1 MKVVITA
8 EEMQQIVADFMSRQT
23 AFGEVSGVTFSAN
36 GATVFFN
43 EEPVED
49 ADYED
54 DGDEDDSASITST
67 TPKKNRRRRR
77 TKAEMKA
84 AQETLGTEPEEQEPV
99 AATAVEVEEVEAT
112 TEPAD
117 IDTPVEDDLLSTAEE
132 PAVDTT
138 AEPDLFTEDDDDLF
152 K

>member
-54 DGDEDDSASITST
+54 DGDENDSVST
-67 TPKKNRRRRR
+67 TGAAPKKNRRRRR

-84 AQETLGTEPEEQEPV
+84 AQETLGIEPEEQEPV
-99 AATAVEVEEVEAT
+99 VATVVEAEAT
-112 TEPAD
+112 TEPTD
-117 IDTPVEDDLLSTAEE
+117 IDTPVEDDLLNTTEE

>member
-23 AFGEVSGVTFSAN
+23 AFGEVSGVTFSVN

-43 EEPVED
+43 EEPAEED
-49 ADYED
+49 DYED
-54 DGDEDDSASITST
+54 DVEDSVST
-67 TPKKNRRRRR
+67 TGAAPKKNRRRRR

-84 AQETLGTEPEEQEPV
+84 AQETVETEPEEQEPV
-99 AATAVEVEEVEAT
+99 VTAVEVEAT

-117 IDTPVEDDLLSTAEE
+117 IDTPVEDDLLSTTEE

>member
-23 AFGEVSGVTFSAN
+23 AFGVVSGVTFSAN

-43 EEPVED
+43 EEPVEED
-49 ADYED
+49 DYED
-54 DGDEDDSASITST
+54 DVEDSVST
-67 TPKKNRRRRR
+67 TGAAPKKNRRRRR

-84 AQETLGTEPEEQEPV
+84 AQETLGIEPEEQEPV
-99 AATAVEVEEVEAT
+99 VATVVEVEKEAT

-117 IDTPVEDDLLSTAEE
+117 IDTPVEDDLLNTTEE

>member
-23 AFGEVSGVTFSAN
+23 AFGEVSGVTFSAE

-43 EEPVED
+43 EDPVEE

-54 DGDEDDSASITST
+54 AEEDSVST
-67 TPKKNRRRRR
+67 TGTAPKKNRRRRR

-84 AQETLGTEPEEQEPV
+84 AQETAETEQEPV
-99 AATAVEVEEVEAT
+99 
-112 TEPAD
+112 
-117 IDTPVEDDLLSTAEE
+117 
-132 PAVDTT
+132 
-138 AEPDLFTEDDDDLF
+138 
-152 K
+152 

>member
-1 MKVVITA
+1 MKVVVTA

-43 EEPVED
+43 EEPVEED
-49 ADYED
+49 DYED
-54 DGDEDDSASITST
+54 DVEDSVST
-67 TPKKNRRRRR
+67 AGAAPKKNRRRRR

-84 AQETLGTEPEEQEPV
+84 AQETVETEPEKQEPV
-99 AATAVEVEEVEAT
+99 AATVVEAEAT

-117 IDTPVEDDLLSTAEE
+117 IDTLVEDDLLGTAEE
-132 PAVDTT
+132 PEVDTT

>member
-49 ADYED
+49 AEFED
-54 DGDEDDSASITST
+54 DEEDSVSTTDT

-84 AQETLGTEPEEQEPV
+84 AQETVETEPEEQEPV
-99 AATAVEVEEVEAT
+99 VTPVEVEEEAT

-117 IDTPVEDDLLSTAEE
+117 IDTPVEDDLLNTTEE

>member
-43 EEPVED
+43 EELIED
-49 ADYED
+49 TEYED
-54 DGDEDDSASITST
+54 DEEDSVST
-67 TPKKNRRRRR
+67 TDTAPKKNRRRRR

-84 AQETLGTEPEEQEPV
+84 AQETLETEPEEQEPV
-99 AATAVEVEEVEAT
+99 VAPAVEAEAT
-112 TEPAD
+112 TEPTD
-117 IDTPVEDDLLSTAEE
+117 IDTPVEDDLLNTIEE
-132 PAVDTT
+132 PEVDTT

>member
-1 MKVVITA
+1 MKVVVTA

-43 EEPVED
+43 EEPVEEV
-49 ADYED
+49 DYEYD
-54 DGDEDDSASITST
+54 DDAEPVGTGST
-67 TPKKNRRRRR
+67 APKKNRRRRR

-84 AQETLGTEPEEQEPV
+84 AQEAVETDPEEQEPV
-99 AATAVEVEEVEAT
+99 VAAVVEEEAT
-112 TEPAD
+112 PEPAD
-117 IDTPVEDDLLSTAEE
+117 IDTSVEDDLLGTAEE
-132 PAVDTT
+132 PEVDTT

>member
-23 AFGEVSGVTFSAN
+23 AFGEVSGVTFSAE

-43 EEPVED
+43 EEPVEE

-54 DGDEDDSASITST
+54 AEEDSVST
-67 TPKKNRRRRR
+67 TGTAPKKNRRRRR

-84 AQETLGTEPEEQEPV
+84 AQETVDTEPEEPAQ
-99 AATAVEVEEVEAT
+99 AVVEEDT
-112 TEPAD
+112 TEPTD
-117 IDTPVEDDLLSTAEE
+117 IDTLVEEPVEDDFLTTNEE
-132 PAVDTT
+132 PEVVTT
-138 AEPDLFTEDDDDLF
+138 PTEPDLFTEDDDDLF

>member
-23 AFGEVSGVTFSAN
+23 AFGEVSGVTFSVN

-84 AQETLGTEPEEQEPV
+84 AQETVETEPEEQEPV
-99 AATAVEVEEVEAT
+99 GTAAEEVEAT

-117 IDTPVEDDLLSTAEE
+117 IDTPVEDDLLSTTEE

>member
-49 ADYED
+49 ADYEA
-54 DGDEDDSASITST
+54 DGDEDDSVSTTST

-84 AQETLGTEPEEQEPV
+84 AQETADTEPEE
-99 AATAVEVEEVEAT
+99 
-112 TEPAD
+112 PA
-117 IDTPVEDDLLSTAEE
+117 
-132 PAVDTT
+132 PAVV
-138 AEPDLFTEDDDDLF
+138 EGILLNLLILILW
-152 K
+152 

>member
-23 AFGEVSGVTFSAN
+23 AFGEVSGVTLSIN
-36 GATVFFN
+36 GATVFFD
-43 EEPVED
+43 EEPVEEVE
-49 ADYED
+49 YEYD
-54 DGDEDDSASITST
+54 VGDSAGTVNT

-84 AQETLGTEPEEQEPV
+84 AQETVETDPEEQEPV
-99 AATAVEVEEVEAT
+99 VVEEEEAT
-112 TEPAD
+112 PEPAD
-117 IDTPVEDDLLSTAEE
+117 IDTSVEDDLLDTTEE
-132 PAVDTT
+132 PTVDTT

>member
-49 ADYED
+49 DDYED
-54 DGDEDDSASITST
+54 DVEESVST
-67 TPKKNRRRRR
+67 TGAAPKKNRRRRR

-84 AQETLGTEPEEQEPV
+84 AQETGETEPEDQEPV
-99 AATAVEVEEVEAT
+99 VTAVEVEVKAT

-117 IDTPVEDDLLSTAEE
+117 IDTPVEDDLLSTTEE

>member
-8 EEMQQIVADFMSRQT
+8 EEMQEIVADFMSRQT

-54 DGDEDDSASITST
+54 DGDAEDSVST
-67 TPKKNRRRRR
+67 TDTAPKKNRRRRR

-99 AATAVEVEEVEAT
+99 VATVAEVEEEAT
-112 TEPAD
+112 TEPTD
-117 IDTPVEDDLLSTAEE
+117 IAAPVEDDLLSTTEA

>member
-43 EEPVED
+43 EAPVEE
-49 ADYED
+49 AD
-54 DGDEDDSASITST
+54 DEDDDDDSVST
-67 TPKKNRRRRR
+67 PSTAPKKNRRRRR

-84 AQETLGTEPEEQEPV
+84 AQETVQTGPEEQEPV
-99 AATAVEVEEVEAT
+99 EAPAVEVEEETT

-117 IDTPVEDDLLSTAEE
+117 IDTLVEDDLLSTNEE
-132 PAVDTT
+132 PVVDTT

>member
-23 AFGEVSGVTFSAN
+23 AFGVVSGVTFSAN

-43 EEPVED
+43 EELIED
-49 ADYED
+49 AEFED
-54 DGDEDDSASITST
+54 DEEDSVST
-67 TPKKNRRRRR
+67 TDTAPKKNRRRRR

-84 AQETLGTEPEEQEPV
+84 AQETVETEPEEQEPV
-99 AATAVEVEEVEAT
+99 VATAVGVEEVEAT

-117 IDTPVEDDLLSTAEE
+117 IDTPVEDDLLSTTEE

>member
-1 MKVVITA
+1 MKVIITA

-43 EEPVED
+43 AEPAEED
-49 ADYED
+49 DYED
-54 DGDEDDSASITST
+54 DVEDSVST
-67 TPKKNRRRRR
+67 TGAAPKKNRRRRR

-84 AQETLGTEPEEQEPV
+84 AQETLGIEPEEQEPV
-99 AATAVEVEEVEAT
+99 VATVVEVEEEAT
-112 TEPAD
+112 TEPTD
-117 IDTPVEDDLLSTAEE
+117 IDTPVEDDLLNTTEE
-132 PAVDTT
+132 PEVDTT

>member
-23 AFGEVSGVTFSAN
+23 AFGVVSGVTFSAN

-54 DGDEDDSASITST
+54 DGDENDSVST
-67 TPKKNRRRRR
+67 TGAAPKKNRRRRR

-84 AQETLGTEPEEQEPV
+84 AQETLGIEPEEQEPV
-99 AATAVEVEEVEAT
+99 VATVVEVEEEAT
-112 TEPAD
+112 TEPTD
-117 IDTPVEDDLLSTAEE
+117 IATPVEDDLLNTIEE

>member
-43 EEPVED
+43 EEPVEED
-49 ADYED
+49 DYED
-54 DGDEDDSASITST
+54 DVEDSVST
-67 TPKKNRRRRR
+67 TGAAPKKNRRRRR

-84 AQETLGTEPEEQEPV
+84 AQETEPEEQEPV
-99 AATAVEVEEVEAT
+99 VATVAEVEAT
-112 TEPAD
+112 TEPTD
-117 IDTPVEDDLLSTAEE
+117 IDTLVEDDLLGTAEA
-132 PAVDTT
+132 PTVDTT

>member
-54 DGDEDDSASITST
+54 DGDAEDSVST
-67 TPKKNRRRRR
+67 TDTAPKKNRRRRR

-99 AATAVEVEEVEAT
+99 VTTVVEAEATAELT
-112 TEPAD
+112 D
-117 IDTPVEDDLLSTAEE
+117 IDTPVEDDLLGTAEE

>member
-8 EEMQQIVADFMSRQT
+8 EEMQEIVADFMSRQT

-54 DGDEDDSASITST
+54 DGDAEDSVST
-67 TPKKNRRRRR
+67 TDTAPKKNRRRRR

-99 AATAVEVEEVEAT
+99 VTTVVEAEATAELT
-112 TEPAD
+112 D
-117 IDTPVEDDLLSTAEE
+117 IDTPVEDDLLGTAEE

>member
-36 GATVFFN
+36 GATVFFD
-43 EEPVED
+43 EEPVEED
-49 ADYED
+49 DYED
-54 DGDEDDSASITST
+54 AEEDSVSTTST
-67 TPKKNRRRRR
+67 APKKNRRRRR

-84 AQETLGTEPEEQEPV
+84 AQETVETEQEPV
-99 AATAVEVEEVEAT
+99 EATVVEVEEET
-112 TEPAD
+112 PTEPAD
-117 IDTPVEDDLLSTAEE
+117 IDTPVEDDLLSTNEE
-132 PAVDTT
+132 PVVDTT

>member
-54 DGDEDDSASITST
+54 DGDVEDSVST
-67 TPKKNRRRRR
+67 TGAAPKKNRRRRR

-84 AQETLGTEPEEQEPV
+84 AQETVETEPEEQEPV
-99 AATAVEVEEVEAT
+99 VTAVEEVEAT

-117 IDTPVEDDLLSTAEE
+117 IATPVEDDLLSTTEE

>member
-43 EEPVED
+43 EEPVDEVEED
-49 ADYED
+49 EYE
-54 DGDEDDSASITST
+54 EASVGTANT
-67 TPKKNRRRRR
+67 APKKNRRRRR

-84 AQETLGTEPEEQEPV
+84 AQETVDTEPEEP
-99 AATAVEVEEVEAT
+99 APAVVEEDT

-117 IDTPVEDDLLSTAEE
+117 IDALVEETVEDDLLGTTEE
-132 PAVDTT
+132 PEVTT
-138 AEPDLFTEDDDDLF
+138 PTEPDLFTEDDDDLF

>member
-54 DGDEDDSASITST
+54 DGDEPVST
-67 TPKKNRRRRR
+67 TDTAPKKNRRRRR

-84 AQETLGTEPEEQEPV
+84 AQETVETEPDEQEPV
-99 AATAVEVEEVEAT
+99 VAPVMEEEAT
-112 TEPAD
+112 PEPAD
-117 IDTPVEDDLLSTAEE
+117 IDTSVEDDLLSIAEE

>member
-54 DGDEDDSASITST
+54 DGDEDDSVST
-67 TPKKNRRRRR
+67 TGAAPKKNRRRRR

-84 AQETLGTEPEEQEPV
+84 AQETVETEPEEQEPV
-99 AATAVEVEEVEAT
+99 VATVAEVEAT
-112 TEPAD
+112 TEPTD
-117 IDTPVEDDLLSTAEE
+117 IDTPVEDDLLGTTEE
-132 PAVDTT
+132 PTVDTT

>member
-54 DGDEDDSASITST
+54 DGDEPVSTAST

-84 AQETLGTEPEEQEPV
+84 AQETVETDPEEQEPV
-99 AATAVEVEEVEAT
+99 VATVVEEEAT
-112 TEPAD
+112 PEPAD
-117 IDTPVEDDLLSTAEE
+117 IDTSVEDDLLDTAEE
-132 PAVDTT
+132 PEVDTT
-138 AEPDLFTEDDDDLF
+138 AEPDLFTEDDLF

>member
-1 MKVVITA
+1 MKVVVTA

-49 ADYED
+49 TDYED
-54 DGDEDDSASITST
+54 DGDEGDSASITST

-84 AQETLGTEPEEQEPV
+84 AQETVETGPEEQEPV
-99 AATAVEVEEVEAT
+99 VATVVEAEAT

-117 IDTPVEDDLLSTAEE
+117 IDTLVEDNLLDTAEE
-132 PAVDTT
+132 PEVDTT

>member
-43 EEPVED
+43 EEPVEE
-49 ADYED
+49 AD
-54 DGDEDDSASITST
+54 DEDDDDDSVST
-67 TPKKNRRRRR
+67 PSTAPKKNRRRRR

-84 AQETLGTEPEEQEPV
+84 AQETVETEQEPV
-99 AATAVEVEEVEAT
+99 EATVVEVEEET
-112 TEPAD
+112 PTEPAD
-117 IDTPVEDDLLSTAEE
+117 IDTPVEDDLLSTNEE
-132 PAVDTT
+132 PVVDTT

>member
-1 MKVVITA
+1 MKVVVTA

-23 AFGEVSGVTFSAN
+23 AFGEVSGVTLSVN

-43 EEPVED
+43 EEPVEE
-49 ADYED
+49 AEYEGD
-54 DGDEDDSASITST
+54 DEEPVGTGNTA
-67 TPKKNRRRRR
+67 PKKNRRRRR

-84 AQETLGTEPEEQEPV
+84 AQETVETDPEEQEPV
-99 AATAVEVEEVEAT
+99 VVEEEEAT
-112 TEPAD
+112 PEPAD
-117 IDTPVEDDLLSTAEE
+117 IDTLVEETVEDDLLSTTEE
-132 PAVDTT
+132 PEVDTT

>member
-54 DGDEDDSASITST
+54 DGDEPVSTAST

-84 AQETLGTEPEEQEPV
+84 AQETLGVKPEEQEPV
-99 AATAVEVEEVEAT
+99 VATVVEATAT
-112 TEPAD
+112 TEPTD
-117 IDTPVEDDLLSTAEE
+117 IDTPVEDDLLSTTEE
-132 PAVDTT
+132 PAVDT
-138 AEPDLFTEDDDDLF
+138 EPDLFTEDDDDLF

>member
-54 DGDEDDSASITST
+54 DGDEDDSVST
-67 TPKKNRRRRR
+67 TGAAPKKNRRRRR

-84 AQETLGTEPEEQEPV
+84 AQETVETEPEEQEPLV
-99 AATAVEVEEVEAT
+99 ATSVEVEAT
-112 TEPAD
+112 TEPTD
-117 IDTPVEDDLLSTAEE
+117 IDTPVEDDLLNTTEE
-132 PAVDTT
+132 PEVDTT
-138 AEPDLFTEDDDDLF
+138 DEPDLFTEDDDDLF